1 MINILMVTAML
12 ASAPSIDKAIIQPV
26 KIEAR
31 RRGGK
36 GKRDRR
42 RGGSGLR

>member
-1 MINILMVTAML
+1 MISTLLITVML
-12 ASAPSIDKAIIQPV
+12 SSQPSIDKAIIQPV

-31 RRGGK
+31 RRNGK

-42 RGGSGLR
+42 RGGGGLR